1 MVNIYVIG
9 LGYVGLPLALEAAK
23 QGFSVIGYDID
34 SAKIEK
40 LKLGQSDILDFS
52 EKEITKLLKSQHL
65 KFVNQLPKHIENS
78 IFIIAVPTPLGK
90 DLKPDVSLLEKAC
103 DYIAESI
110 GSFCLV
116 INESTSYIGT
126 LRNLI
131 KPRIDKF
138 SKVDNI
144 KYAVAPERIDPGNK
158 MWNLR
163 NTPRIIAGLSKEA
176 EEIAENFY
184 SKFCQEIVKVSS
196 PEVAE
201 AAKLLENTFR
211 QVNIALANEFS
222 NILSGFGISSHEAIG
237 AAATKPFGFT
247 PFLPSIGVGGHCIP
261 IDPTYLS
268 YSADTVDVSTNLIDI
283 SNNINGQRFRFVT
296 KKIEEKLG
304 QSLSRKI
311 IQVAG
316 IAYKVGVSD
325 IRESPAIKLISH
337 LREMGASVSWHDP
350 LVKLFDYEKS
360 VPLNSNIDLGLIV
373 TPHDEIDLSV
383 WKAGKTVVFDLSTS
397 TSDFGWPKF
406 L

>member
-1 MVNIYVIG
+1 MNVYVIG
-9 LGYVGLPLALEAAK
+9 LGYVGLPLALAAANE
-23 QGFSVIGYDID
+23 GFNVTGFDNDSV
-34 SAKIEK
+34 KIEK
-40 LKLGQSDILDFS
+40 LNKGYCDISNVS
-52 EKEITKLLKSQHL
+52 EDEITKSLKSQHI
-65 KFVNQLPKHIENS
+65 KFVNQLPKQIENS
-78 IFIIAVPTPLGK
+78 IFIIAVPTPLGE

-103 DYIAESI
+103 DYIAKSI

-116 INESTSYIGT
+116 VNESTSYIGT

-131 KPRIDKF
+131 KPRIDRL
-138 SKVDNI
+138 STVESI

-158 MWNLR
+158 KWNLK
-163 NTPRIIAGLSKEA
+163 NTPRVIAGLTKEA
-176 EEIAENFY
+176 EEVAENFY
-184 SKFCQEIVKVSS
+184 SKICHNIVKVSS

-222 NILSGFGISSHEAIG
+222 NILSGFGVSSHEAIG

-268 YSADTVDVSTNLIDI
+268 YSANIVNIQTNLIDT
-283 SNNINGQRFRFVT
+283 SNNINSQRFRFIAE
-296 KKIEEKLG
+296 KIEEKLG
-304 QSLSRKI
+304 ESMAGKL

-316 IAYKVGVSD
+316 VSYKVGVSD
-325 IRESPAIKLISH
+325 IRESPALKLISE

-350 LVKLFDYEKS
+350 LVKFVGGEKS
-360 VPLNSNIDLGLIV
+360 IPLNSNIDLGLIV

-383 WKAGKTVVFDLSTS
+383 WKETKTVVFDLSTS
-397 TSDFGWPKF
+397 TSNFGWPKF
-406 L
+406 F

>member
-1 MVNIYVIG
+1 MNVYVIG
-9 LGYVGLPLALEAAK
+9 LGYVGLPLALAAANE
-23 QGFSVIGYDID
+23 GFNVTGFDNDSV
-34 SAKIEK
+34 KIEK
-40 LKLGQSDILDFS
+40 LNKGYCDISNVS
-52 EKEITKLLKSQHL
+52 EDEITKLLKSQNI
-65 KFVNQLPKHIENS
+65 KFVDQLPKQIENS
-78 IFIIAVPTPLGK
+78 IFIIAVPTPLGE
-90 DLKPDVSLLEKAC
+90 DFKPDVSLLEKAC

-116 INESTSYIGT
+116 VNESTSYIGT

-131 KPRIDKF
+131 KPRIDRL
-138 SKVDNI
+138 STVESI

-158 MWNLR
+158 KWNLK
-163 NTPRIIAGLSKEA
+163 NTPRVIAGLTKEA
-176 EEIAENFY
+176 EEVAENFY
-184 SKFCQEIVKVSS
+184 SKICHNIVKVSS

-222 NILSGFGISSHEAIG
+222 NILSGFGVSSHEAIG

-268 YSADTVDVSTNLIDI
+268 YSANIVNIQTNLIDT
-283 SNNINGQRFRFVT
+283 SNNINSQRFRFIA

-304 QSLSRKI
+304 ESMTGKL

-316 IAYKVGVSD
+316 VSYKVGVSD
-325 IRESPAIKLISH
+325 IRESPALKLISE
-337 LREMGASVSWHDP
+337 LREMGARVSWHDP
-350 LVKLFDYEKS
+350 LVKFVGDEKS
-360 VPLNSNIDLGLIV
+360 IPLNSNIDLGLIV

-383 WKAGKTVVFDLSTS
+383 WKETKTVVFDLSTS
-397 TSDFGWPKF
+397 TSNFGWPKF
-406 L
+406 F